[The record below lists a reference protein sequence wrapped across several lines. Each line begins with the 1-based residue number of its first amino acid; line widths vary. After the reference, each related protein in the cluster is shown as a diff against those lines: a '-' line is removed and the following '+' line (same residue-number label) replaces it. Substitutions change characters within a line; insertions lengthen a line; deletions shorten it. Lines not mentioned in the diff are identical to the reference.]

1 MNDKFVQ
8 CCIFISIC
16 LLCLLH
22 GSFCEDQ
29 QYEDCN
35 KPVYCGKQNIQFPFY
50 IQETQSCGSPGFK
63 LTCEKNDSLILE
75 VSDDKYQVKEIFY
88 SNSSLRVSN
97 LLSSDGDLCSLP
109 KIRNLELPS
118 GGQFQVHNTLNLIL
132 FSDCDFESG
141 QNFSSYRVGC
151 DLKKNDTDWVLVMR
165 TNDTNIDYAYG
176 ACKSVRLAPVDN
188 HSGDDNDYLKLLRN
202 GFILKWS
209 NATNCRDCEASGGN
223 CEPGGEPINNSR
235 SCKPHHKTK
244 SAVILGT
251 VVPGACI
258 SVLLGVSFILWRLK
272 ELKHRSLNEN
282 TSSDIEYGTY
292 FGVHVFSYKELEEA
306 THNFDPSKAIGEGG
320 FGTVYYGKLRDGRDV
335 AVKRCY
341 EKSYRRVEQFM
352 NEIHILTLLRHR
364 NLVLLYGSTSHQSD
378 FGLSRLFPT
387 DVTHVSTAPQGTP
400 GYVDP
405 DYHQCYQ
412 LTGKSDVYSFGVVLV
427 ELISSL
433 PAVDINRQRNN
444 INLANLA
451 IDKIQRCALHE
462 LIDPDLGQETSTA
475 RMTTSVAGLAYRCL
489 QLDKDLRPTMDEVL
503 ECLEQIQDIELPK
516 NAASPLHEGEDR
528 KLMNSPVAVTDKWLS
543 TSTTLSTSK

>member
-1 MNDKFVQ
+1 MNAKFVQ
-8 CCIFISIC
+8 CCMFISIC
-16 LLCLLH
+16 LLCLLD

-35 KPVYCGKQNIQFPFY
+35 KPVYCGKQNVQFPFY
-50 IQETQSCGSPGFK
+50 IQEAKSCGSPGFE
-63 LTCEKNDSLILE
+63 LSCEKNDSLILE

-88 SNSSLRVSN
+88 SNNSLRVSN

-109 KIRNLELPS
+109 KIKNLELPS
-118 GGQFQVHNTLNLIL
+118 GGQFQLHSTLNLIL
-132 FSDCDFESG
+132 SSDCDFESG

-176 ACKSVRLAPVDN
+176 ACKSVILAPVDD
-188 HSGDDNDYLKLLRN
+188 HSGDDNDYLKLLRY

-209 NATNCRDCEASGGN
+209 NATNCSDCEASGGN
-223 CEPGGEPINNSR
+223 CVPDGEPVNNSR
-235 SCKPHHKTK
+235 NCNP
-244 SAVILGT
+244 L
-251 VVPGACI
+251 VPGACI
-258 SVLLGVSFILWRLK
+258 FVLLGVSCILWRHK
-272 ELKHRSLNEN
+272 KLKHRSLDKN

-320 FGTVYYGKLRDGRDV
+320 FGTVYYGKLRDGREV

-341 EKSYRRVEQFM
+341 ENSYRRVEQFM

-364 NLVLLYGSTSHQSD
+364 NLVLLYGSTSHQS
-378 FGLSRLFPT
+378 
-387 DVTHVSTAPQGTP
+387 
-400 GYVDP
+400 
-405 DYHQCYQ
+405 
-412 LTGKSDVYSFGVVLV
+412 
-427 ELISSL
+427 
-433 PAVDINRQRNN
+433 VDINRQRNN

-462 LIDPDLGQETSTA
+462 LIDPDLGQETTTA
-475 RMTTSVAGLAYRCL
+475 RMTTSVAALAYRCL
-489 QLDKDLRPTMDEVL
+489 QLDKDSRPSMDEVL

-528 KLMNSPVAVTDKWLS
+528 KLINSPVAVTDKWLS